1 MPFNTTGESHHTG
14 VSNEKTVCDFLN
26 SHSKIIKPRITTSET
41 DVIQHVGG
49 TKTKAD
55 AEIVGSGRKIS
66 IKHHNTAGTF
76 DWTNSTSAMS
86 PETKQYL
93 KESLRTI
100 IETNVDEASV
110 RKKCNELFKAT
121 LMSLTTNDITG
132 ILKSVYDASPEIII
146 ITLKKRR
153 KLVAFERDNNLLEL
167 KTYSDFTYY
176 LKQDRAATSA
186 KIWRKSNAT
195 GEEINTNLRI
205 RLVLNNGV
213 TKLMNKQSSVPCIK
227 IQQDNVKQF
236 IENIDS
242 PIYEDY

>member
-1 MPFNTTGESHHTG
+1 MPFNTTGKSHHTG
-14 VSNEKTVCDFLN
+14 VSNEKMVCDFLN
-26 SHSKIIKPRITTSET
+26 SHSKIIKPRITASDA

-66 IKHHNTAGTF
+66 IKHHKTGTF
-76 DWTNSTSAMS
+76 DWTNSTSAI
-86 PETKQYL
+86 PQDTKQYL
-93 KESLRTI
+93 KESLNAI
-100 IETNVDEASV
+100 IETDVNEASV

-132 ILKSVYDASPEIII
+132 ILKSVYESSPEIII
-146 ITLKKRR
+146 ITLQGKR
-153 KLVAFERDNNLLEL
+153 KLVAFELENNLLEL
-167 KTYSDFTYY
+167 KTCPNFTYY
-176 LKQDRAATSA
+176 LRQDRAATSA

-213 TKLMNKQSSVPCIK
+213 KKLMNKQSSVPCIK